1 MMENSL
7 RQSGQPFNMS
17 NNSRRILRSNNFM
30 IIASDATNL
39 GKVERLIDGIVE
51 EHKIPSS
58 LYGNI
63 LISVTEAV
71 TNAITHGNAKDLSK
85 DVSISFRVNENKL
98 SFKIQDEGYG
108 FDYENIP
115 DPTAPENILNLGG
128 RGIFLMKQ
136 LSDGVAFENNGSVVE
151 IFFNI

>member
-1 MMENSL
+1 MMENRL
-7 RQSGQPFNMS
+7 GQSGQPLNMS

-30 IIASDATNL
+30 IIASDANNL

-51 EHKIPSS
+51 DYQIPSS

-71 TNAITHGNAKDLSK
+71 TNAITHGNSKDLSK
-85 DVSISFRVNENKL
+85 DVRINYKVDKGKL
-98 SFKIQDEGYG
+98 SFRIADEGYG

-136 LSDGVAFENNGSVVE
+136 LSDGVEFENNGSVVE

>member
-1 MMENSL
+1 MENRLS
-7 RQSGQPFNMS
+7 QSGQSFNMG
-17 NNSRRILRSNNFM
+17 NNSRRIRRSNNFM
-30 IIASDATNL
+30 IITSDANNL

-51 EHKIPSS
+51 EHEISSS

-71 TNAITHGNAKDLSK
+71 TNAIVHGNAKDLSK
-85 DVSISFRVNENKL
+85 DVRVSYKVGENRL
-98 SFKIQDEGYG
+98 SFKITDEGYG
-108 FDYENIP
+108 FDFDNIP

-128 RGIFLMKQ
+128 RGIFLMRQ
-136 LSDGVAFENNGSVVE
+136 LSDGVEFENNGSVVE